1 MKVSENVI
9 MDLMPMYLANEVSK
23 DTRFLV
29 EEYLQ
34 SHPEIADKYK
44 QADIK
49 LSEDVT
55 IPLNKEDQLKAF
67 MKVKQLQIKRTIVLS
82 IVFSGGFLLL
92 LAFIALL
99 TRL

>member
-1 MKVSENVI
+1 